1 MFFVNLEIVKEIF
14 FMFLFLLFIIIYFII
29 MDELL
34 MACSQRRFGP
44 FNLGWYGIISSLI
57 NGCNLIIS
65 QFIIPKVNL
74 YFGFQLFPLFF
85 ILLSFIIFSFFIP
98 FYIILFYF
106 FLLFIIIF
114 NSLSI
119 LFFIILSFSGFSK
132 FSMLGCIRPISQ
144 LISYELIWITII
156 IIYIWS
162 YNNYFLLLIIYYLFY
177 FIFYLFYLYLFIIIY
192 YLFFIYFYLFLFI
205 IILYPLINYYLFII
219 IYIIIL
225 AESNRVP
232 FDLPESESELV
243 AGFITEYSSIYFSLI
258 MLTEYANIIFLLS
271 FILLFFSFLTYSFYI
286 IIFGLFII
294 CLIRSSLN
302 RFKFDELMTLA
313 WIIILPITF
322 WFFFIFLFFCF

>member
-1 MFFVNLEIVKEIF
+1 
-14 FMFLFLLFIIIYFII
+14 MFLFILLLTIYFII
-29 MDELL
+29 IDELL
-34 MACSQRRFGP
+34 MACSQRRNGP

-65 QFIIPKVNL
+65 QFIIPKINL
-74 YFGFQLFPLFF
+74 YFGFFLFFFIF
-85 ILLSFIIFSFFIP
+85 ILLSFILFCFFIP

-106 FLLFIIIF
+106 FLLFILLF
-114 NSLSI
+114 NSFFI

-132 FSMLGCIRPISQ
+132 FSMLGCIRLISQ
-144 LISYELIWITII
+144 LISYELIWSTII

-162 YNNYFLLLIIYYLFY
+162 YYNYYLLLFIFYFFY
-177 FIFYLFYLYLFIIIY
+177 FIFYLFYYYLIFIYFILFIIIFY
-192 YLFFIYFYLFLFI
+192 YFYLFLFI

-258 MLTEYANIIFLLS
+258 MLTEYANIIFLL
-271 FILLFFSFLTYSFYI
+271 FIIILFFSFITYFFYI
-286 IIFGLFII
+286 IILGLFII

-302 RFKFDELMTLA
+302 RFKFDELMTLS

-322 WFFFIFLFFCF
+322 WLFFILLFFCF